1 MGHLT
6 KENVWTVEQRRG
18 VMYYTLFYICSKL
31 SSMCQ
36 KRNNECTIQLTIYIY
51 LYLYIHTSIHTHIHI
66 YTQNHV
72 FPLEN
77 VSVEFICIPNGIPV
91 HSSIYCIRNTL
102 FCWLETW
109 TLSLFDRATV
119 VPPLSDDDISR
130 FASNLRCRTGHN
142 GWRSL
147 RTPGL
152 PGRSDGLSQQQQHH
166 QPGEVPYYIY
176 TYIYIL
182 YI

>member
-1 MGHLT
+1 
-6 KENVWTVEQRRG
+6 
-18 VMYYTLFYICSKL
+18 MYHTLFYICSKL

-36 KRNNECTIQLTIYIY
+36 KRNNECTIQLTIYTY
-51 LYLYIHTSIHTHIHI
+51 THIFI
-66 YTQNHV
+66 PQNHV

-166 QPGEVPYYIY
+166 LE
-176 TYIYIL
+176 
-182 YI
+182 

>member
-1 MGHLT
+1 
-6 KENVWTVEQRRG
+6 
-18 VMYYTLFYICSKL
+18 MYHTLFYICSKL

-51 LYLYIHTSIHTHIHI
+51 IYIYIHIHI

-77 VSVEFICIPNGIPV
+77 VSVEFICIPYGIPV
-91 HSSIYCIRNTL
+91 HSSIHCIRHTL

-119 VPPLSDDDISR
+119 VPVVHYPTMSSPVCT
-130 FASNLRCRTGHN
+130 SKNPRCRTGHN

-166 QPGEVPYYIY
+166 LE
-176 TYIYIL
+176 
-182 YI
+182 